1 MELSTLIATL
11 GCGFGDN
18 FDITKLRY
26 GKIIIAT
33 DQDVDGLHIR
43 CLLLTFFM
51 NYMPELILQGYV
63 YFLDT
68 PLFVNEMKG
77 KNQKDIYTYSDAEQ
91 AEVMKKYRGKIA
103 DTLRNKG
110 LGELSEAQ
118 VIETI
123 LEEATRKLT
132 RLIVNDEDEVYALID
147 LLMGDN
153 TQGRKNFFT
162 NQ

>member
-1 MELSTLIATL
+1 
-11 GCGFGDN
+11 
-18 FDITKLRY
+18 
-26 GKIIIAT
+26 
-33 DQDVDGLHIR
+33 
-43 CLLLTFFM
+43 
-51 NYMPELILQGYV
+51 
-63 YFLDT
+63 
-68 PLFVNEMKG
+68 
-77 KNQKDIYTYSDAEQ
+77 
-91 AEVMKKYRGKIA
+91 MKKYRGKIA

-118 VIETI
+118 AIETI
-123 LEEATRKLT
+123 LEEKTRKLT